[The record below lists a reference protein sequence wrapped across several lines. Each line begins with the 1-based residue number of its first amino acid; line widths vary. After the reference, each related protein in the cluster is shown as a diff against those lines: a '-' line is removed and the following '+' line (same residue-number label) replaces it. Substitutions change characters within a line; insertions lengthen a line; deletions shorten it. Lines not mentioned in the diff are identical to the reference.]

1 MANVLNKKKIDK
13 GIAKTPVATVLV
25 VDDDSL
31 IRHCIKKLLH
41 SANYHVH
48 DFASSEAFIESQE
61 IKEADCLILDIRM
74 QGMSGFDLQT
84 YLSYQ
89 GSVVPVIYLT
99 GFADDQHRQLA
110 ESLGAFAFFSKP
122 VNATHLLK
130 AVKNAIER

>member
-1 MANVLNKKKIDK
+1 MVNVKE
-13 GIAKTPVATVLV
+13 TTETVASTATILV
-25 VDDDSL
+25 VDDDPL
-31 IRHCIKKLLH
+31 IRQCIKNLLR
-41 SANYHVH
+41 SANYLVH
-48 DFASSEAFIESQE
+48 DFASSEEFIESKQ
-61 IKEADCLILDIRM
+61 INGADCLILDIRM

-122 VNATHLLK
+122 VNASHLLK
-130 AVKNAIER
+130 AVKSAVEKN